1 MADIF
6 KGAPLYLVTDRRLCN
21 GKGFSPL
28 RGFNPFKGLAAA
40 VEEAVSAGVR
50 FVQLREK
57 DLPAGEMLALA
68 KELRAA
74 TSRRA
79 SGGAMLI
86 VNGRLDAALLAD
98 ADGVHLG
105 QADFAPKDA
114 RSFLAK
120 GKLIGVSTHSL
131 EEAMKA
137 EADGADYITFGP
149 VCHTPSKAAFGPPAG
164 FAELKKAAD
173 AVKIPV
179 FAIGGM
185 KRETIKDALAAGAKS
200 VAVITAILDGNDI
213 GRNVKELMNELNRKE
228 LP

>member
-1 MADIF
+1 MVDIF
-6 KGAPLYLVTDRRLCN
+6 KGAPLYLVTDRRLCQ

-28 RGFNPFKGLAAA
+28 RGLNPFKGLAAA

-57 DLPAGEMLALA
+57 DLPAGELLALA
-68 KELRAA
+68 RELRAV
-74 TSRRA
+74 TSRH
-79 SGGAMLI
+79 GAVFI

-105 QADFAPKDA
+105 QADFAPEDA
-114 RSFLAK
+114 RPFLAK

-131 EEAMKA
+131 EEARKA
-137 EADGADYITFGP
+137 EAGGADYITFGP
-149 VCHTPSKAAFGPPAG
+149 VCHTPSKAAYGPPAG
-164 FAELKKAAD
+164 FEELKKAAD

-185 KRETIKDALAAGAKS
+185 KRETIKDALGAGAKG
-200 VAVITAILDGNDI
+200 VAVITAILDGDDI
-213 GRNVKELMNELNRKE
+213 GRNVKELTAELTGC
-228 LP
+228 